1 MCMASPVEDTHSK
14 IPLLSLILSGESTN
28 TSLPS
33 CVYLSTPLKPTM
45 RGVLSPVLSSIS
57 TPFLLS
63 SSTHCP
69 PIETALCPSSTIVS
83 PASGIPP
90 ISAEANSSV
99 IESNTKEC
107 LPITIHENICPPYSS
122 LPYPSY
128 IFSFTLDTPCSGIV
142 RQ

>member
-1 MCMASPVEDTHSK
+1 MCIASPVEDTHSK

-57 TPFLLS
+57 TPCLVVSLL
-63 SSTHCP
+63 
-69 PIETALCPSSTIVS
+69 EPSSTIVS

-90 ISAEANSSV
+90 ISAVANSSV
-99 IESNTKEC
+99 IESNDKEC

-128 IFSFTLDTPCSGIV
+128 IFSFLCDTPCSGIV